1 MLHQVLQALETAGGP
16 VSLHELSRQLGIDPG
31 VLEDMIAFWVRKGRL
46 QTGAGGVC
54 GGGCGGCGG
63 CGGGG
68 GCGPRAEACVFK
80 AGGPR
85 TITLVERG

>member
-1 MLHQVLQALETAGGP
+1 MLHQVLQALETASGP
-16 VSLHELSRQLGIDPG
+16 VSLDDLSRQLGVDRG

-54 GGGCGGCGG
+54 GKGC
-63 CGGGG
+63 G

-80 AGGPR
+80 AGGPQ
-85 TITLVERG
+85 TITLVERERR